1 MRANDMLEYGNKI
14 IKALRD
20 GTFLSE
26 HFKKSDAA
34 AYDYVLKDASKFI
47 QKIKSRTKNF
57 NLSLFNE
64 FLNYHQLIMESIL
77 LI

>member
-34 AYDYVLKDASKFI
+34 AYDYVLKDASKFV
-47 QKIKSRTKNF
+47 
-57 NLSLFNE
+57 
-64 FLNYHQLIMESIL
+64 
-77 LI
+77 

>member
-1 MRANDMLEYGNKI
+1 MQANDMLEYGNKI
-14 IKALRD
+14 IKVLRD

-34 AYDYVLKDASKFI
+34 TYDYLLKDASKFI
-47 QKIKSRTKNF
+47 QKIKSMTKSF

-64 FLNYHQLIMESIL
+64 FLNYHQLIMQSIL